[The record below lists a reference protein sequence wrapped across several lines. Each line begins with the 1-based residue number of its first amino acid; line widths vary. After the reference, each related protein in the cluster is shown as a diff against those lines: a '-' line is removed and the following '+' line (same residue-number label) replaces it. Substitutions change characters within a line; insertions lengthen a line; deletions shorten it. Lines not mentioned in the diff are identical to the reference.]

1 MWGLYLFNRI
11 WQQSLRERAGGAI
24 DAAALRGLVLA
35 EPGVFARLV
44 ATGVINGRP
53 VQLEWR
59 GGFMGARSRLVVDGQ
74 GRWGALIAD
83 ADALEAALE
92 DH

>member
-1 MWGLYLFNRI
+1 LFLFNRL
-11 WQQSLRERAGGAI
+11 WQQSLRELAGGAI

-35 EPGVFARLV
+35 EPGLSARLV
-44 ATGVINGRP
+44 ASGMINERQ

-83 ADALEAALE
+83 ADALEAALR